1 MERFF
6 TQILSY
12 LLNVLHTTFNQV
24 FILFVPLLILMVLL
38 NIVAIL
44 TAKMSVRFLGR
55 NLFLYGFAWLGCSVH
70 ELSHAFFALI
80 FGHKIKEIALFK
92 PNSSGES
99 LGHVSHSYNKK
110 SIYQKIGNFFIG
122 VGPLLAGGIVLF
134 GITLLLFRVDIT
146 ERASFTITSN
156 DFTRVILLKQL
167 AIGIW
172 NNLLSFFNLIVPGG
186 SRLWWKLALLI
197 YILYS
202 VGSSMTLSKPDVGS
216 AFYGFIWLLIF
227 LLIFN
232 LITLWMGGFA
242 TNYLEKGVKYI
253 SGFYFLLILTLV
265 SNFLILMMLFVLNL
279 LKHLFVSNR

>member
-44 TAKMSVRFLGR
+44 TAKMSVRFFGR

-80 FGHKIKEIALFK
+80 FGHEIKEIALFK

-265 SNFLILMMLFVLNL
+265 SNFLFLMMLFVLNL
-279 LKHLFVSNR
+279 LKHLFVSSR